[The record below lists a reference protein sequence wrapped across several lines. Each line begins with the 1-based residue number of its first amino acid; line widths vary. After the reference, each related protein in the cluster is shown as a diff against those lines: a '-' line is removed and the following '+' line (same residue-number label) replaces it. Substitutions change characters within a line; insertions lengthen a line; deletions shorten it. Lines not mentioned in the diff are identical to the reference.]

1 MTIPVSVIMSAITA
15 VLKYRGR
22 VDTIL
27 SLNETTKGLPFRLP
41 PAPKREDRSQF
52 LRQMWVFFES
62 PTGLAILHSR
72 DRVTDFADVKAAVT
86 NDLNPPAAKLNRCY
100 TLYFEAAD
108 IPATLLASEG
118 AGPGDLR
125 ALASSGPNTEMRLA
139 YYVVESQRLS
149 RNPVFARLALAT
161 VDTALEFLGENAS
174 SFIANP
180 KTRVL
185 VESVISEFAVK
196 QDFDDFSIRTIYQS
210 LLGSALF
217 AALDNPDSLPNEA
230 ALKALF
236 GALNDVRA
244 AGRAEAGDAAGDK
257 ARADEFF
264 ARLITAEGFKDLTS
278 SLFRQVASDPSFLS
292 SDKAAKD
299 VITATLNAF
308 ADGFPEI
315 LDGDKT
321 AIFGVIEAGLA
332 AGAQNVEGVLK
343 GRIGDRPLITAVA
356 TAVAGSIGERAAANE
371 FFRELGT
378 GRIFAGIYQVALGA
392 VASNPRAL
400 ASTTA
405 LPPFATDLVTNLA
418 QVLSDTPL
426 KESFERETLRD
437 IVSQSLVVLSDHP
450 DLVARNNRF
459 AATVVSAAFE
469 AAGQAVGDG
478 LQRDDVIAITD
489 AALKSAT
496 NNLALVEM
504 DERFRSVLVTV
515 GGALGAEGV
524 RPLLTR
530 AGRKEALT
538 ASIRAVAA
546 NPAVWAGFDEA
557 DILQPLTVG
566 IIDGLISDPTKL
578 LSGPAMV
585 EALRKSLTAVAR
597 RGGVLLAGDAV
608 GHDELKNLLTLSLAA
623 AEAEVGTSID
633 GENLPDFLE
642 RIILSYLAAPFTLA
656 EGGSE
661 TFDSF
666 IRGVI
671 AQLDPAGADLP

>member
-1 MTIPVSVIMSAITA
+1 MAIPVSVIMSAITA

-41 PAPKREDRSQF
+41 PAPKREDRSKF
-52 LRQMWVFFES
+52 LRPMWAFFET
-62 PTGLAILHSR
+62 PNGLAILHTQ
-72 DRVTDFADVKAAVT
+72 DLVADFEAVSSAAA
-86 NDLNPPAAKLNRCY
+86 NGLNPPPAKLNSCY
-100 TLYFEAAD
+100 KLYFEAAD
-108 IPATLLASEG
+108 VPATLLAADDAS
-118 AGPGDLR
+118 PGDLR
-125 ALASSGPNTEMRLA
+125 ALASSGPNAEMRLA

-149 RNPVFARLALAT
+149 RNPVYARLALAT

-196 QDFDDFSIRTIYQS
+196 QDFDDFSIRSIYQS

-230 ALKALF
+230 ALNALF
-236 GALNDVRA
+236 GALNDLRTDA
-244 AGRAEAGDAAGDK
+244 RERAGDSTGEK
-257 ARADEFF
+257 ERADEFF
-264 ARLITAEGFKDLTS
+264 ARLITAEGFKGLAS
-278 SLFRQVASDPSFLS
+278 SLFRQVASDPSFIS

-343 GRIGDRPLITAVA
+343 ARIGDQPLITAVA
-356 TAVAGSIGERAAANE
+356 TAVAGNIGERAAANAL
-371 FFRELGT
+371 FGELGT
-378 GRIFAGIYQVALGA
+378 GKIFAGIYQVALGA
-392 VASNPRAL
+392 VAANPDKL
-400 ASTTA
+400 ANSTA
-405 LPPFATDLVTNLA
+405 LPPFAAELVANLA
-418 QVLSDTPL
+418 KVLSDTPL
-426 KESFERETLRD
+426 KDTLERQTFRD
-437 IVSQSLVVLSDHP
+437 VVSKSLVILSDHP
-450 DLVARNNRF
+450 DLVARDSRF

-469 AAGQAVGDG
+469 AAGRAIRDG
-478 LQRDDVIAITD
+478 LQSEDIIAITD
-489 AALKSAT
+489 AALRSAT

-504 DERFRSVLVTV
+504 DDRFRSVLATI

-524 RPLLTR
+524 KPLLTR
-530 AGRKEALT
+530 ASRKDALT

-546 NPAVWAGFDEA
+546 NPAVWAKFDEA

-566 IIDGLISDPTKL
+566 IIDALISDPTKL
-578 LSGPAMV
+578 LSGPVMV
-585 EALRKSLTAVAR
+585 EALRKSLAAVAR
-597 RGGVLLAGDAV
+597 RGAVLLSGDAV
-608 GHDELKNLLTLSLAA
+608 GHDEIKSVLTLSLNAA
-623 AEAEVGTSID
+623 NAEIGTSID
-633 GENLPDFLE
+633 GENLPDFIE
-642 RIILSYLAAPFTLA
+642 RVILSYLAAPFELA
-656 EGGSE
+656 QDGSE
-661 TFDSF
+661 TFDDF

-671 AQLDPAGADLP
+671 AQLDGA